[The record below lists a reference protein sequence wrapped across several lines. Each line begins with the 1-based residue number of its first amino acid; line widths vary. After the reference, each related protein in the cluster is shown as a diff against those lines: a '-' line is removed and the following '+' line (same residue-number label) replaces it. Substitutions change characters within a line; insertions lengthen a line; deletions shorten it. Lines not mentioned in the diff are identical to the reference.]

1 MDEGR
6 TGDREIDE
14 EVILKIKSLVGAW
27 TEIMTRTWVLPWTV
41 GKSQEIAKLGG
52 KMVVLI
58 IDLLSLKKTNNQVVS
73 LYNET
78 RLMKC

>member
-6 TGDREIDE
+6 TGDREIDK
-14 EVILKIKSLVGAW
+14 EVILKIKSLVRAW
-27 TEIMTRTWVLPWTV
+27 TDTMARTWVSPSTV

-58 IDLLSLKKTNNQVVS
+58 IDILSLKKTNNQVVS
-73 LYNET
+73 WYNET
-78 RLMKC
+78 RLMKF